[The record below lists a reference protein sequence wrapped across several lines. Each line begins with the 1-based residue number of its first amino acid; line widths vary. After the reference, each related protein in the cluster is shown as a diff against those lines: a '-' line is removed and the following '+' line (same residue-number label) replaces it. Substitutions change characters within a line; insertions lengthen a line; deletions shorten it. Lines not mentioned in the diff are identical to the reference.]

1 MVHNDSNDLLAE
13 RKEDEKRRTEQKH
26 VEEDCFRKELAKKNG
41 NWKNCLSP
49 NGIPTTHILGPN
61 PSIDWRNYPKNPP
74 NDCTPYVVIHADEFV
89 VNGGNHNN
97 LLDTIWLYE
106 KKCGRNCQPVVYWI
120 LGKKSAM
127 STLRVITSTGR
138 KGVALSGFIRGV
150 NTHRLEPVTV
160 IAIRDEKPQ
169 EHRYV

>member
-13 RKEDEKRRTEQKH
+13 RKDDEKRRTEQKH
-26 VEEDCFRKELAKKNG
+26 EEEDCFRNELAKKNG

-49 NGIPTTHILGPN
+49 NGKPATHIRGPN
-61 PSIDWRNYPKNPP
+61 PSIDWNPP
-74 NDCTPYVVIHADEFV
+74 NNSTRYVVIHADEFV

-106 KKCGRNCQPVVYWI
+106 RKCGHFCKPVIYWI

-150 NTHRLEPVTV
+150 NTFRLEPVTV
-160 IAIRDEKPQ
+160 IAIRDKNPQ
-169 EHRYV
+169 RHRYV

>member
-1 MVHNDSNDLLAE
+1 M
-13 RKEDEKRRTEQKH
+13 
-26 VEEDCFRKELAKKNG
+26 
-41 NWKNCLSP
+41 
-49 NGIPTTHILGPN
+49 
-61 PSIDWRNYPKNPP
+61 
-74 NDCTPYVVIHADEFV
+74 IHADEFV

-106 KKCGRNCQPVVYWI
+106 RKYRGTPAIYWI

-150 NTHRLEPVTV
+150 NTFRSEPVTV
-160 IAIRDEKPQ
+160 IAIRDKNPQ
-169 EHRYV
+169 SHRYV

>member
-13 RKEDEKRRTEQKH
+13 RKEDEKTRTEQKH
-26 VEEDCFRKELAKKNG
+26 VEEDCFRKELAKNG

-49 NGIPTTHILGPN
+49 NGRPTTHILGPN